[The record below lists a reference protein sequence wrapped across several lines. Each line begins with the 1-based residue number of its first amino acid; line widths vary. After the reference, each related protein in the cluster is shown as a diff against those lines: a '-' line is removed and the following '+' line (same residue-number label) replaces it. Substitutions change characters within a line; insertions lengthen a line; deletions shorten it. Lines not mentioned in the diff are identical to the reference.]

1 MAHIASSN
9 CERPDTL
16 INNFNA
22 FIVSSFS
29 SIARCCYPIPGDK
42 VAGILTSSK
51 GLVLH
56 RFDCG
61 NLLRAKQ
68 KDEQWLEVD
77 WQADDDE
84 EFEVLICI
92 QNENRR
98 GMLAS
103 IANAIAKVNINIEN
117 LEIEEN
123 DDTMKALKLLISV
136 SGLSQLDEAMCAI
149 KSLEFVYSVS
159 RVSNKKS

>member
-1 MAHIASSN
+1 LVNKCSPSRINLEDDSS
-9 CERPDTL
+9 CK
-16 INNFNA
+16 
-22 FIVSSFS
+22 FISC
-29 SIARCCYPIPGDK
+29 ARCCYPIPGDK

-84 EFEVLICI
+84 IDKF
-92 QNENRR
+92 
-98 GMLAS
+98 
-103 IANAIAKVNINIEN
+103 
-117 LEIEEN
+117 
-123 DDTMKALKLLISV
+123 
-136 SGLSQLDEAMCAI
+136 
-149 KSLEFVYSVS
+149 
-159 RVSNKKS
+159 

>member
-1 MAHIASSN
+1 
-9 CERPDTL
+9 
-16 INNFNA
+16 
-22 FIVSSFS
+22 
-29 SIARCCYPIPGDK
+29 
-42 VAGILTSSK
+42 VAGILTNSK

-68 KDEQWLEVD
+68 KNEQWLEVD

-84 EFEVLICI
+84 EFEVLIRI

-103 IANAIAKVNINIEN
+103 IASAIAKANVNIEN
-117 LEIEEN
+117 LEVEEN
-123 DDTMKALKLLISV
+123 NGSMRALKLLISV
-136 SGLSQLDEAMCAI
+136 SGLSQLDEAICAI
-149 KSLEFVYSVS
+149 KSLKFVYSVS
-159 RVSNKKS
+159 RD

>member
-1 MAHIASSN
+1 
-9 CERPDTL
+9 
-16 INNFNA
+16 
-22 FIVSSFS
+22 
-29 SIARCCYPIPGDK
+29 
-42 VAGILTSSK
+42 
-51 GLVLH
+51 VLH

>member
-1 MAHIASSN
+1 LS
-9 CERPDTL
+9 L
-16 INNFNA
+16 
-22 FIVSSFS
+22 
-29 SIARCCYPIPGDK
+29 IPGDK

-103 IANAIAKVNINIEN
+103 IANATTRTTDRVIFG
-117 LEIEEN
+117 
-123 DDTMKALKLLISV
+123 ALNPNTVI
-136 SGLSQLDEAMCAI
+136 
-149 KSLEFVYSVS
+149 
-159 RVSNKKS
+159 

>member
-1 MAHIASSN
+1 
-9 CERPDTL
+9 
-16 INNFNA
+16 
-22 FIVSSFS
+22 
-29 SIARCCYPIPGDK
+29 
-42 VAGILTSSK
+42 
-51 GLVLH
+51 VLH

-149 KSLEFVYSVS
+149 KSLEFIAHLFAWHEADYHNQIYVAPTLYYWSICQPLYHLES
-159 RVSNKKS
+159 DNNNAHN